1 MAHLVLVRHGLSEWN
16 KISRWTGL
24 TDVSITE
31 EGAAQ
36 ARATGEALKGMH
48 FDKAYVSGLKRAQE
62 TLHHIKETLGIDAE
76 SLPTEVCEALNER
89 DYGEYTGKNKL
100 EVEKEVGK
108 EVYQK
113 IRRSWDHPIP
123 GGESLK
129 DVFHRVVPCYEE
141 KIVKDLAEGKNV
153 LVVAHGNSLRAL
165 AKYLEKISDEEIA
178 HFNIGVA
185 EARCYE
191 FDKDGEICD
200 ITTKNKTEAP

>member
-16 KISRWTGL
+16 KLSKWTGL
-24 TDVSITE
+24 TDISITE

-36 ARATGEALKGMH
+36 ARATGEALKHMH
-48 FDKAYVSGLKRAQE
+48 FDKAYVSNLKRAQE
-62 TLHHIKETLGIDAE
+62 TLAHIKDVLGLDVDD
-76 SLPTEVCEALNER
+76 LPTEVCSALNER
-89 DYGEYTGKNKL
+89 DYGIYTGKNKL
-100 EVEKEVGK
+100 EVQKEVGE

-141 KIVKDLAEGKNV
+141 MITKDLAEGKNI

-165 AKYLEKISDEEIA
+165 AKHLEKISDEDIA
-178 HFNIGVA
+178 NFNIGVA

-200 ITTKNKTEAP
+200 ITVKNKTAAP